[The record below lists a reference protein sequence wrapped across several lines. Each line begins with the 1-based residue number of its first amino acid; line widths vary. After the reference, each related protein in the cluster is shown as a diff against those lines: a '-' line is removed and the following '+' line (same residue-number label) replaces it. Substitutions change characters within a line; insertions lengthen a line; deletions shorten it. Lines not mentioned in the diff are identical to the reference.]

1 MATSGWNYCSVT
13 RQQFYFLDHPFNRSS
28 DVIAAITHDPR
39 QNSVELTVMPF
50 DNDALI
56 DIQSLLASNNLEFLH
71 HHQLNMLSQLIQF
84 TPIN

>member
-1 MATSGWNYCSVT
+1 MATSGWNYFSVT
-13 RQQFYFLDHPFNRSS
+13 RQQFYFLDHTFNRSS

-56 DIQSLLASNNLEFLH
+56 DIQSPWLPIISNSSITTN
-71 HHQLNMLSQLIQF
+71 S
-84 TPIN
+84 TC